1 MQSRYA
7 STPFSRSRLAF
18 LIAALLPVTSL
29 QAAELL
35 TTDLADAD
43 SALEAQVERLTVYG
57 EKQTDTFG
65 SKSGIL
71 LKELPQSVQ
80 LLDVDSLRAQG
91 LVSVGDLL
99 RDVPGANPGYSRVG
113 PYQSFSLKIRGFMAD
128 QMRNGMRQRYFEDVD
143 ASALNSIE
151 RLEVLKGPSGV
162 LYGQSAVGGVINLV
176 SKMPGADQS
185 GGASLRLGSF
195 SQKALNFDHSLQLSE
210 TGAQNVALR
219 LTGELERSDTFV
231 DRQPMDRNN
240 FGLALVHTLG
250 ERVTGHLVAEYVSRE
265 TTRYPGL
272 PVSLVLPDQDAD
284 VLDSSLQLGEPGFTN
299 LRSFAPLWQYWADI
313 RLNDD
318 WTLTPRLQYQQFN
331 TVFGQVNLRAPVAGS
346 PQLINRN
353 GRQGREDD
361 DYSIAQLDLN
371 GKLNTGGF
379 EHQLLLGYE
388 GSWERGRFTQ
398 SNIRAGSL
406 APINVQQPVYQYDRV
421 APVLDFAFDN
431 AYNLDADAWYL
442 QDQLRLTEQ
451 LQLIGAVR
459 YTDSK
464 AGNGNWQAV
473 TDYVPVS
480 ATIWQLGLTYQLNE
494 QFTLFAGHNT
504 GFDLESSA
512 AARSRSGAAL
522 KPEESAQQEIGLRLA
537 AGDFHGSV
545 ALFRL
550 ERLNALTADLVDPD
564 FSVNSGEQRVH
575 GVELEGKWQVNA
587 AVAVQAGYAW
597 MDGEVTVSNDGDLG
611 AALGDLARH
620 QLSLSTSLQLDP
632 QWSAYLRG
640 NYSSSRPLLTGSA
653 WTLDSYNLIGAGLR
667 YQASQW
673 SAQLALNNLLD
684 QGYYTAS
691 GNGFVVYPGEPR
703 QASLQL
709 NWQW

>member
-1 MQSRYA
+1 MQSPHYPL
-7 STPFSRSRLAF
+7 SFPRSRLAI
-18 LIAALLPVTSL
+18 LLAACLSCAGV
-29 QAAELL
+29 QA
-35 TTDLADAD
+35 AD
-43 SALEAQVERLTVYG
+43 SATLESQIERLTVYG
-57 EKQTDTFG
+57 EKQSDTFG

-80 LLDVDSLRAQG
+80 LLDVESMRAQG

-176 SKMPGADQS
+176 SKMPNADQ
-185 GGASLRLGSF
+185 GGNAAVRIGSF
-195 SQKALNFDHSLQLSE
+195 NQKALSVDHSLQLSD
-210 TGAQNVALR
+210 ASAHNVAVR
-219 LTGELERSDTFV
+219 LTGEVERSNTFV

-250 ERVTGHLVAEYVSRE
+250 DRVTGHLVVEYVSRD
-265 TTRYPGL
+265 TNRYAGL
-272 PVSLVLPDQDAD
+272 PVSLVLPDQDEAI
-284 VLDSSLQLGEPGFTN
+284 LDQGLQLGEPGFST
-299 LRSFAPLWQYWADI
+299 LRSFAPMWQYWANI
-313 RLNDD
+313 RLSDD

-346 PQLINRN
+346 PQLISRN

-361 DYSIAQLDLN
+361 DYNIAQLDLN
-371 GKLNTGGF
+371 GKWTTGGL

-398 SNIRAGSL
+398 SNIRSGTL
-406 APINVQQPVYQYDRV
+406 APVNVQQPLYQYDSI

-451 LQLIGAVR
+451 LQVIGAVR

-464 AGNGNWQAV
+464 AGNGPWQAV

-480 ATIWQLGLTYQLNE
+480 STIWQLGLTYQLND

-512 AARSRSGAAL
+512 AARSRTGVAL
-522 KPEESAQQEIGLRLA
+522 KPEESAQQELGLRLA
-537 AGDFHGSV
+537 LSEFQGSI

-550 ERLNALTADLVDPD
+550 ERLNALTADLIDPD
-564 FSVNSGEQRVH
+564 FSVNSGEQRVN

-587 AVAVQAGYAW
+587 ALAVQAGYAY
-597 MDGEVTVSNDGDLG
+597 MDGKVTVSNDGDVG

-620 QLSLSTSLQLDP
+620 QLSLSTSLQLDAH
-632 QWSAYLRG
+632 WSAYLRG
-640 NYSSSRPLLTGSA
+640 HYSSSRPLLTGSP
-653 WTLDSYNLIGAGLR
+653 WTLDSYNLIGAGVS

-684 QGYYTAS
+684 EGYYTAS

-703 QASLQL
+703 QASIQL

>member
-1 MQSRYA
+1 MQFRYA
-7 STPFSRSRLAF
+7 ATPFSRSRLAF

-35 TTDLADAD
+35 TTEN

-91 LVSVGDLL
+91 LVSVGELL

-185 GGASLRLGSF
+185 GGASVRLGSF
-195 SQKALNFDHSLQLSE
+195 SQKALNFDHSLQLSDAS
-210 TGAQNVALR
+210 AQNVALR

-240 FGLALVHTLG
+240 FGLALVHQLG
-250 ERVTGHLVAEYVSRE
+250 ERVTGHLVAEYVSRD

-272 PVSLVLPDQDAD
+272 PVSLVLPDQDAE
-284 VLDSSLQLGEPGFTN
+284 VLDNGLQLGEPGFAN

-353 GRQGREDD
+353 GR
-361 DYSIAQLDLN
+361 
-371 GKLNTGGF
+371 
-379 EHQLLLGYE
+379 
-388 GSWERGRFTQ
+388 
-398 SNIRAGSL
+398 
-406 APINVQQPVYQYDRV
+406 
-421 APVLDFAFDN
+421 
-431 AYNLDADAWYL
+431 
-442 QDQLRLTEQ
+442 
-451 LQLIGAVR
+451 
-459 YTDSK
+459 
-464 AGNGNWQAV
+464 
-473 TDYVPVS
+473 
-480 ATIWQLGLTYQLNE
+480 
-494 QFTLFAGHNT
+494 
-504 GFDLESSA
+504 
-512 AARSRSGAAL
+512 
-522 KPEESAQQEIGLRLA
+522 
-537 AGDFHGSV
+537 
-545 ALFRL
+545 
-550 ERLNALTADLVDPD
+550 
-564 FSVNSGEQRVH
+564 
-575 GVELEGKWQVNA
+575 
-587 AVAVQAGYAW
+587 
-597 MDGEVTVSNDGDLG
+597 
-611 AALGDLARH
+611 
-620 QLSLSTSLQLDP
+620 
-632 QWSAYLRG
+632 
-640 NYSSSRPLLTGSA
+640 
-653 WTLDSYNLIGAGLR
+653 
-667 YQASQW
+667 
-673 SAQLALNNLLD
+673 
-684 QGYYTAS
+684 
-691 GNGFVVYPGEPR
+691 
-703 QASLQL
+703 
-709 NWQW
+709 